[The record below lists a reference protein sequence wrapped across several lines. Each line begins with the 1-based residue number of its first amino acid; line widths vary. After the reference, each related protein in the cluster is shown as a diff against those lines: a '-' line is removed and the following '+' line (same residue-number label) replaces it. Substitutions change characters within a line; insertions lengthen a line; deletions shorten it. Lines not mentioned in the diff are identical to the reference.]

1 MWERFVRQS
10 VRSLFAQ
17 FLKMEQHSTVP
28 THRRQSSDPP
38 GGFDFASV
46 LQQFGNEEMK
56 VEEGELMTKDG
67 ICFKT
72 VAAAALEA
80 AAATGEVI
88 DKSILEN
95 ELWRTMNEGANNKRS
110 RVEEWGAG
118 AAASGRRNRST
129 MASSWEESFIASGVD
144 TGGGAIQRKRP
155 LIPKVVSESSD
166 SHDDPHPKPSPAA
179 RGMRGSYKCSR
190 CGQKKSNHVCTAV
203 SSLSVSVGM
212 QTVALVDSA
221 STSEAMWPSL
231 NDDKFVHVGGS
242 LTSTATLSSSSA
254 ATAAGA
260 GAGAAT
266 SITAEFEINNP
277 P

>member
-1 MWERFVRQS
+1 
-10 VRSLFAQ
+10 
-17 FLKMEQHSTVP
+17 
-28 THRRQSSDPP
+28 
-38 GGFDFASV
+38 V

-72 VAAAALEA
+72 VAAAAVEA

-118 AAASGRRNRST
+118 AAVSGRRNRST
-129 MASSWEESFIASGVD
+129 TASSWEESFIASDVD

-221 STSEAMWPSL
+221 STSKAMWPSL
-231 NDDKFVHVGGS
+231 NDDKFVHVGGG
-242 LTSTATLSSSSA
+242 LKSTATLSSSSA

-266 SITAEFEINNP
+266 SITAESEINNP